1 MQFMR
6 VMVMVAIGTGL
17 TSSSR
22 THASLATQSA
32 PTHMMVDPS
41 GLEWRPLPKEW
52 TEGAPP
58 AGFDPVGQT
67 DVAILS
73 GDPSREGAPYVIRLR
88 STPGTRL
95 PVHWHPNDEH
105 ITVLSGTWCAG
116 MGDRFDEGACRD
128 MPAGSY
134 VFVPKGSRHFAVA
147 RGNVVQIH
155 GIGPFKA
162 VFVR

>member
-1 MQFMR
+1 MQLTRMI
-6 VMVMVAIGTGL
+6 VMVAIGAGF

-22 THASLATQSA
+22 SDAGLSTQSA
-32 PTHMMVDPS
+32 TTHMMVDPS

-58 AGFDPVGQT
+58 PGFDPVGRT
-67 DVAILS
+67 EVAIVS
-73 GDPSREGAPYVIRLR
+73 GDPTREGALYVIRLR

-105 ITVLSGTWCAG
+105 ITVLSGTWCVG

-134 VFVPKGSRHFAVA
+134 VFVPNGSRHFAVA
-147 RGNVVQIH
+147 RGTVVQIH

-162 VFVR
+162 VFVK